1 MRQSRPKNGGR
12 SRVVGGSW
20 VKSVFAHFDNL
31 KSLLGSQNALWYWLV
46 VNEGIL
52 TVKNKF
58 HVFASLKMM
67 ILYVIRGVGGKFL
80 SLPV

>member
-1 MRQSRPKNGGR
+1 MAAA
-12 SRVVGGSW
+12 VGLYKGVLGKICFS
-20 VKSVFAHFDNL
+20 HFNNL
-31 KSLLGSQNALWYWLV
+31 SLLGSQNVLWYWLV

-58 HVFASLKMM
+58 HIFASLKMM